1 MSGEWTNPLSHPG
14 VPRPVNALA
23 GRPLLPSGGDFEAD
37 GLDTPAN
44 HRKLVVWQQAIRLVE
59 LIYRETADFPRQETF
74 GLALQLRRCAVSIPA
89 NIAEGAGKNSTRELA
104 QFIGIAS
111 GSKAELDT
119 HLEIAV
125 RLGFVRSDSE
135 VFELL
140 NHVGRLL
147 IGLRKSLR
155 PPAEAA

>member
-1 MSGEWTNPLSHPG
+1 
-14 VPRPVNALA
+14 VDA
-23 GRPLLPSGGDFEAD
+23 
-37 GLDTPAN
+37 PAN
-44 HRKLVVWQQAIRLVE
+44 HRRLVVWQEAIRLVE
-59 LIYRETADFPRQETF
+59 VIYKETASFPRQEAF
-74 GLALQLRRCAVSIPA
+74 GLALQLRRSAASIPA
-89 NIAEGAGKNSTRELA
+89 NIAEGAGRNSRKELA
-104 QFIGIAS
+104 QFVGIAS

-125 RLGFVRSDSE
+125 RLGLIRTESE

-147 IGLRKSLR
+147 VGLRKSLR